1 MNRSKFQSTKSTMS
15 LWLTPLLSSVLLASA
30 AMAEEIVDHPR
41 DLAYDDLVFE
51 VPSADAMRHELPL
64 GAVAYVAEDS
74 ALPLVQI
81 GVQLRLGS
89 FLEPA
94 DKVGLAGMVGE
105 LMRTGG
111 AGDLEPSAFDEAA
124 DQLAANLSAGIG
136 STSGSASLNCLSR
149 ELDACL
155 DLFFSMM
162 RTPRFDAERLELAK
176 DNLLEELKQRN
187 DDPQSIASREWRWLL
202 NGTEHHA
209 SRLVTSE
216 SLSAIG
222 RDDLVAFHRDYWRPE
237 SMVFA
242 ISGDVSTQEIL
253 SKIGERLRDWPEGGK
268 EVSWPPPEP
277 KFVPQPGIYVAQK
290 DIPQGRVRIGHLGK
304 KRVGWD
310 NDDDLALQLMN
321 EILGGGG
328 FTSRI
333 TKRVRSDEGLAYS
346 AGSMFQVGEYDSGM
360 FIAIYQSK
368 SETVALAADIVLEEL
383 ERMRTQP
390 VTAEELETAK
400 ASFIDTFPGGFD
412 SKASTTSRFAQDE
425 VLGRPHSYWT
435 DYRERLAAI
444 TPADIQRVAQEY
456 LKPDEAVVL
465 IVGNWEEIEGGDADG
480 RATVETAL
488 PGRSVVQLPER
499 DPLTLEPTGN

>member
-1 MNRSKFQSTKSTMS
+1 MSNSTN
-15 LWLTPLLSSVLLASA
+15 LTRLGLVALLSAPLLAPVAS
-30 AMAEEIVDHPR
+30 AEEIAGHPR
-41 DLAYDDLVFE
+41 DLQYDELVFE
-51 VPSADAMRHELPL
+51 VPEADSMRHELPF
-64 GAVAYVAEDS
+64 GAVAYVSEDS
-74 ALPLVQI
+74 SLPLVQI
-81 GVQLRLGS
+81 SVRLRIGS

-94 DKVGLAGMVGE
+94 DRVGVAGMVGE

-111 AGDLEPSAFDEAA
+111 AGDLDPSAFDEAA
-124 DQLAANLSAGIG
+124 AQLAANFSASIG
-136 STSGSASLNCLSR
+136 STSGNASLNCLSR
-149 ELDACL
+149 EIDACL

-162 RTPRFDAERLELAK
+162 REPRFDADRLQLSK
-176 DNLLEELKQRN
+176 DNLLEDLKQRN

-209 SRLVTSE
+209 SRLITKA
-216 SLSAIG
+216 SLDAVE
-222 RDDLVAFHRDYWRPE
+222 RDDLIAFHRDYWRPE
-237 SMVFA
+237 TMVFA
-242 ISGDVSTQEIL
+242 ISGDVGTQDIL
-253 SKIGERLRDWPEGGK
+253 GKIGERLKDWPAGGK
-268 EVSWPPPEP
+268 EVPWPPPEP
-277 KFVPQPGIYVAQK
+277 KHVPEPGIYVAQK

-304 KRVGWD
+304 KRVSWD

-346 AGSMFQVGEYDSGM
+346 AGSMFQVGQYDSGM

-383 ERMRTQP
+383 ERIRTEP

-400 ASFIDTFPGGFD
+400 ASFIDTFPSRFD
-412 SKASTTSRFAQDE
+412 SKASATSLFAQDE

-435 DYRERLAAI
+435 SYRDRLAAV
-444 TPADIQRVAQEY
+444 TPADIQRVANEY
-456 LKPDEAVVL
+456 LRPDEAVVL
-465 IVGNWEEIEGGDADG
+465 IVGNWQAIEGGDADG
-480 RATVETAL
+480 RADIDSAL
-488 PGRSVVQLPER
+488 PGRTVVELPER

>member
-1 MNRSKFQSTKSTMS
+1 MS
-15 LWLTPLLSSVLLASA
+15 RFKCATPALLLGAVFLAPVTS
-30 AMAEEIVDHPR
+30 AEEIADHPR
-41 DLAYDDLVFE
+41 DLKYDELVFD
-51 VPSADAMRHELPL
+51 VPEADAMRHELPA

-81 GVQLRLGS
+81 SVRLRVGS

-94 DKVGLAGMVGE
+94 DKVGLASMVGE
-105 LMRTGG
+105 LMRAGG
-111 AGDLEPSAFDEAA
+111 AGDLDPSAFDEAA
-124 DQLAANLSAGIG
+124 DQIAANFSAAIS
-136 STSGSASLNCLSR
+136 STSGNASLNCLSR
-149 ELDACL
+149 EIDACL

-162 RTPRFDAERLELAK
+162 REPRFDGARMQLAK

-209 SRLVTSE
+209 SRLVTSA
-216 SLSAIG
+216 SLEAIE

-242 ISGDVSTQEIL
+242 ISGDVQTADIL
-253 SKIGERLRDWPEGGK
+253 RKIGERLEDWPEGGK
-268 EVSWPPPEP
+268 DVPWPPPEP
-277 KFVPQPGIYVAQK
+277 KHVPQPGIYVAEK

-328 FTSRI
+328 FTARI

-346 AGSMFQVGEYDSGM
+346 AGSMFQVGQYDSGM
-360 FIAIYQSK
+360 FLAIYQSK

-383 ERMRTQP
+383 ERIRTEP

-400 ASFIDTFPGGFD
+400 ASFIDTFPSGFD

-435 DYRERLAAI
+435 NYRERLAAI
-444 TPADIQRVAQEY
+444 TPADIQRVASEY
-456 LKPDEAVVL
+456 LKPEEAVVL
-465 IVGNWEEIEGGDADG
+465 IVGNWEAIQGGDADG
-480 RATVETAL
+480 RATIESAL
-488 PGRSVVQLPER
+488 PGRSVIELPER
-499 DPLTLEPTGN
+499 DPLTLEATGN